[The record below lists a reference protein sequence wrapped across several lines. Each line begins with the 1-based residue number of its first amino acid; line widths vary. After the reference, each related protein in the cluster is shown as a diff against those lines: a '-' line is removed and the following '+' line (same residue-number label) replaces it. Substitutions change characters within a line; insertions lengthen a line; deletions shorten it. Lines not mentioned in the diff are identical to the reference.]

1 MDEAPITRE
10 TFDEVFT
17 PNYAPADQ
25 LLERGLGSRVWD
37 ESGKEYIDFAAGI
50 AVNILGHA
58 SPIMVD
64 ALTDQAGRIWHHSNA
79 YASTPG
85 IRLARTLVRET
96 FADKV
101 FLCNSGGEANEAALK
116 LARRYA
122 YDNHGEGKHEIV
134 SFQKSFHGRTLFT
147 VSVGGQPK
155 YTEGFG
161 PVPEGIHHLPYN
173 DLDAL
178 GEVINERTCAVMVE
192 PVMGEGGL
200 IEGEPVFLQRLRDR
214 CDATGAL
221 LIFDEVQSGMGRTG
235 DLFAYMG
242 YGITPDILTSAK
254 GLGGGFPI
262 GVMLATAEV
271 GASMVIGT
279 HGSTFGGNPLAASVA
294 NAVLGEILSGGFLDE
309 VNRKANQLRAGLEQ
323 IGQSRGVYQEVRGRG
338 LWLGAVLDGSWA
350 GRSKDVADA
359 AFEHGAMVLRAGSNV
374 VRFAPALNITEEE
387 LTEGLKRFDAALR
400 SLVA

>member
-17 PNYAPADQ
+17 PNYAPATQ
-25 LLERGLGSRVWD
+25 LLDRGLGSRVWD
-37 ESGKEYIDFAAGI
+37 QDGKEYIDLAAGI
-50 AVNILGHA
+50 AVNALGHA
-58 SPIMVD
+58 SPVMVD
-64 ALTDQAGRIWHHSNA
+64 ALTDQAGKIWHHSNA

-85 IRLARTLVRET
+85 IRLAKALVEAT

-161 PVPEGIHHLPYN
+161 PVPEGLHHLPYN

-178 GEVINERTCAVMVE
+178 GEVINEKTCAVMVE
-192 PVMGEGGL
+192 PVQGEGGL
-200 IEGEPVFLQRLRDR
+200 VEADPVFLQRLRDR

-262 GVMLATAEV
+262 GAMLTTAEI
-271 GASMVIGT
+271 GASLVIGT
-279 HGSTFGGNPLAASVA
+279 HGSTFGGNPLAATVA
-294 NAVLGEILSGGFLDE
+294 NAVLAEVLSEGFLDA
-309 VNRKANQLRAGLEQ
+309 VTNKADQLRVGLEE
-323 IGQSRGVYQEVRGRG
+323 IGRTHGMYREVRGRG
-338 LWLGAVLDGSWA
+338 LWLGAVLEGSWA
-350 GRSKDVADA
+350 ERSKEVVEA
-359 AFEHGAMVLRAGSNV
+359 AFAHGAMVLGAGPDV
-374 VRFAPALNITEEE
+374 VRFAPALNITNDE
-387 LTEGLKRFDAALR
+387 LFQGLKRFNATVA
-400 SLVA
+400 SLCE